1 MRDDICNAHA
11 ILHYNNVVVMFQA
24 LIALP
29 SGVTYKNS
37 TVPQIVNL
45 TTANRCVRNWPIM
58 LQHIKMWVV
67 LLFFYSR

>member
-1 MRDDICNAHA
+1 
-11 ILHYNNVVVMFQA
+11 MFQA

-29 SGVTYKNS
+29 SDVTYKNS
-37 TVPQIVNL
+37 TVPLIVNL
-45 TTANRCVRNWPIM
+45 TTSNRCVRNWPIM